1 MRNFKMKKQPFM
13 KMQLQMFAEKTKIAD
28 VIVPEVFNQ
37 YVIERTAELSAL
49 YQSGIVVKD
58 PELDKLATAGGAL
71 INMPF
76 WQDLNGD
83 DEVLSDTDPLTTDKI
98 TAGKDVAAL
107 LMRGKAWK
115 SNDLAKA
122 LSGDDPMRAIGD
134 LVAAY
139 WARRQQKTLL
149 SVLKGVFAAK
159 STKMDTNSL
168 DISTLT
174 GNEAAFT
181 GETFLD
187 ASYLLG
193 DSEEKLTAIGVHSQ
207 TYANLRK
214 QNLIEFS
221 LDSENKPIPTYMG
234 KRVIVDDGMPVEN
247 GVYTSYIF
255 GAGAIGLGNGA
266 APVPTETDRDSL
278 AGDDILINRQHFL
291 LHPRGVKF
299 TNTQVSG
306 SSPSNDELAAAKNW
320 ERVYES
326 KNVRIVQFKHKLWT
340 PQTTVQGGTEG

>member
-1 MRNFKMKKQPFM
+1 MEHKLIKFD
-13 KMQLQMFAEKTKIAD
+13 LQKFADKTKIAD
-28 VIVPEVFNQ
+28 VIVPEVFNK

-58 PELDKLATAGGAL
+58 PELDALATAGGRL

-76 WQDLNGD
+76 WQDLSGD
-83 DEVLSDTDPLTTDKI
+83 DEVLSDTDSLSTDKI
-98 TAGKDVAAL
+98 TARKDVAAL

-139 WARRQQKTLL
+139 WARRQQVTLL
-149 SVLKGVFAAK
+149 SILKGIYAAAG
-159 STKMDTNSL
+159 TKMSGNAL

-174 GNEAAFT
+174 GNAAAFT

-187 ASYLLG
+187 ASYKLG
-193 DSEEKLTAIGVHSQ
+193 DAEEKLTAIGVHSQ
-207 TYANLRK
+207 VYANLRK

-234 KRVIVDDGMPVEN
+234 KRVIVDDGMPVD
-247 GVYTSYIF
+247 GDVFTSYIF
-255 GAGAIGLGNGA
+255 GAGAIGLGNGS

-299 TNTQVSG
+299 TDKSVAG
-306 SSPSNDELAAAKNW
+306 DSPTNAELSTGANW
-320 ERVYES
+320 ERVYEN

-340 PQTTVQGGTEG
+340 PQTVVQGGTGGE